1 MVKSRVATKEKST
14 AVMLELDGQ
23 TVEALDGIAELA
35 GVTRSEVISVMLS
48 TKVYNDK
55 KYQEDRLEKGKC
67 KTRTGAALKE
77 IERGIADKKLVL
89 R

>member
-1 MVKSRVATKEKST
+1 
-14 AVMLELDGQ
+14 MLELDGQ

-55 KYQEDRLEKGKC
+55 RYQEDRLKSKKKKIRPIFGNDEHTSIIGL
-67 KTRTGAALKE
+67 G
-77 IERGIADKKLVL
+77 DK
-89 R
+89 